1 MVVVLVL
8 SDDVKKRSVGFKKAM
23 VRMIIA
29 MVFDLMGLVDRVI
42 CEGGSVHIH
51 GAGGFH
57 CSNKRSA
64 SRTLSWMKR

>member
-29 MVFDLMGLVDRVI
+29 MAFDLMGLVDRVI
-42 CEGGSVHIH
+42 F
-51 GAGGFH
+51 AA
-57 CSNKRSA
+57 RQTT
-64 SRTLSWMKR
+64 SRNPPVDNT